1 MLQNRGSLAVVDLTT
16 DQVTEYPLG
25 GVEWERVL
33 NVAVL
38 ADNTALVETR
48 DAQGGMHVLRVALE
62 NGNVLSDTNVP
73 GDDLRM
79 ARPRDRS
86 AVGLYSWT
94 SLHTCLLI
102 YTAAADSYSPCR
114 HNSSPPSTLASDPTG
129 SRFVMSAHITD
140 AATGTVTH
148 PIWGIKPHHWSAS
161 TFSADGESIFV
172 SDTRGL
178 YRIRVSDGLVLERV
192 PLRIV
197 YGSLLSSADGSR
209 LIGISN
215 DGDDRFATVYRVM
228 LQ

>member
-1 MLQNRGSLAVVDLTT
+1 
-16 DQVTEYPLG
+16 
-25 GVEWERVL
+25 
-33 NVAVL
+33 
-38 ADNTALVETR
+38 
-48 DAQGGMHVLRVALE
+48 
-62 NGNVLSDTNVP
+62 
-73 GDDLRM
+73 
-79 ARPRDRS
+79 
-86 AVGLYSWT
+86 
-94 SLHTCLLI
+94 
-102 YTAAADSYSPCR
+102 
-114 HNSSPPSTLASDPTG
+114 
-129 SRFVMSAHITD
+129 MSAHITD
-140 AATGTVTH
+140 AATGAVTH